1 MLSSSRHKR
10 PRSSHCRQKRSRWRC
25 DRHRRGIAQRINL
38 SQTKQSSVSA
48 PKRLSVFSDGTR
60 TMNLGEGAMLFQIPK
75 ERRRNVRIKT
85 DCDHDRKHRRHWH
98 NRASWPVLRQAA
110 CLGRDSSML
119 FDESPRRIAIGA
131 ARPNSHYQAGRH
143 RPPGAGGFRHCTRDE
158 DVPAGPRVS
167 TSPQSTADRI
177 GRTEATESDSQGHV
191 HSLESRH
198 LGTRHTRHSCKCTIH
213 NAAFKA
219 SNKYRPPVSHTLT
232 HQCKAYRWRHRYR
245 CL

>member
-1 MLSSSRHKR
+1 MKEARVTYVVNDIKLISAQAAPLAATVGKSVRDGDAIGTGAASRSELILADQAIVRLGPK
-10 PRSSHCRQKRSRWRC
+10 
-25 DRHRRGIAQRINL
+25 
-38 SQTKQSSVSA
+38 TTVS
-48 PKRLSVFSDGTR
+48 FSEATR

-75 ERRRNVRIKT
+75 SAGDVKIKT

-98 NRASWPVLRQAA
+98 NRASWPVLRQAP
-110 CLGRDSSML
+110 CLGRHRSML
-119 FDESPRRIAIGA
+119 FDESSRRIAIGA

-198 LGTRHTRHSCKCTIH
+198 LGTRHTGYSC
-213 NAAFKA
+213 
-219 SNKYRPPVSHTLT
+219 
-232 HQCKAYRWRHRYR
+232 
-245 CL
+245 